1 MKKKKR
7 NIKLFE
13 PLNSKTENYDYDDD
27 DDGVKRYEMLKAYE
41 LGVFEVNPKEKVLGA
56 PLTKS
61 EIREL
66 LKHCI
71 ASNRQVNI
79 GSSLSIYGCIQY
91 RKGVASG
98 KVCSIDEERNDA
110 PTLEKNSS
118 LPGVFPMRKLMTEK
132 LQVCAGAVVLT
143 DCIYWLLIYP
153 LFTPN
158 VYKLRFIYAAGCWYA
173 FYQCCYSAW
182 RRDSEF
188 SAVPFLQICIFCAL
202 YMHICRIPVARPY
215 VCLKAVALSLP
226 GYFIQICSLTVLD
239 GWCDSSPL
247 LWSLCLGDS
256 NEVLVSKI
264 IQVVE

>member
-1 MKKKKR
+1 MAEEAR
-7 NIKLFE
+7 NAFSNVSEDGTTPIIDP
-13 PLNSKTENYDYDDD
+13 PLARRKGRTKMNCNKART
-27 DDGVKRYEMLKAYE
+27 VKATRKEEKKAYE
-41 LGVFEVNPKEKVLGA
+41 LGVFEVNPKEKVLEA

-79 GSSLSIYGCIQY
+79 GGHCLWSLSI
-91 RKGVASG
+91 
-98 KVCSIDEERNDA
+98 
-110 PTLEKNSS
+110 L
-118 LPGVFPMRKLMTEK
+118 GVFTHHLWLEAAGY
-132 LQVCAGAVVLT
+132 LGYAFQIIFQVCAGAVVLT

-215 VCLKAVALSLP
+215 VCLKVVALSLP
-226 GYFIQICSLTVLD
+226 GYFIQICSLAVLD

-264 IQVVE
+264 IQVIE